1 MKSLLHEARV
11 LCLLVELELICACV
25 CVCSSALLRQTTT
38 VSELDRII
46 SDICDDNPS
55 INKVN
60 SRRYSAK
67 L

>member
-1 MKSLLHEARV
+1 MTSLSHEARD
-11 LCLLVELELICACV
+11 LCLLVGLELMCV
-25 CVCSSALLRQTTT
+25 YVCSSALLRQTTT

-55 INKVN
+55 INKV
-60 SRRYSAK
+60 SSIPYSAK

>member
-11 LCLLVELELICACV
+11 LCLLVELELICA

>member
-1 MKSLLHEARV
+1 MCV
-11 LCLLVELELICACV
+11 CV